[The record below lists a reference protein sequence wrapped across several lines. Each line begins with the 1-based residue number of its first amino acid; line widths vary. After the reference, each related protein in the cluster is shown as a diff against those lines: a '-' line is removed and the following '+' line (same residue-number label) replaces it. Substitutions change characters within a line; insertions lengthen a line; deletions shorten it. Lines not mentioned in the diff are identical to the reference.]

1 MNKLSAYQKLK
12 QENQR
17 LREALHTVVMTPDSS
32 DAALIKSQV
41 CIQVQTEQS
50 VFAGSYNNTSPCFDG
65 LIKTIDKT
73 NNKQNDTAVFEG

>member
-1 MNKLSAYQKLK
+1 MSKLSAYQKLK

-17 LREALHTVVMTPDSS
+17 LRQALHTVVMTPDSS

-41 CIQVQTEQS
+41 CIHAQTEQS

-65 LIKTIDKT
+65 LIKSNLITD
-73 NNKQNDTAVFEG
+73 NNKKL